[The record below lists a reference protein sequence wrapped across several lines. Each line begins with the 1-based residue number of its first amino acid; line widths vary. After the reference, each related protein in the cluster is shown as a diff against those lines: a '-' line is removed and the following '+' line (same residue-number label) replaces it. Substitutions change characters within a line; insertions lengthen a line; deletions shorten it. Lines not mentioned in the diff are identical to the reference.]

1 MSAFYLSFQAQD
13 TAILQDEDHLLLP
26 SPHPP
31 PADDPRDCSV
41 FLGLHSGYKD
51 KGNPHWLRVTSFPNT
66 KDVMCH
72 VSVSRT
78 QADCPPA
85 LQG

>member
-51 KGNPHWLRVTSFPNT
+51 KGNPQWLR
-66 KDVMCH
+66 
-72 VSVSRT
+72 
-78 QADCPPA
+78 
-85 LQG
+85 